1 MDRMQTLCV
10 MLPSRLR
17 GWPGVGITLVQG
29 HNHKGSIDTR
39 MNEAQARQFLLVR
52 SVESEDRDGV
62 LLTRED
68 RAQADQAGR
77 SGGERDFLARRSEFA
92 AVRLETRHPRVG
104 DVLRYARWPTW
115 LGWLVP
121 LAALL
126 FGFASNEIDS
136 SKHMN
141 IIAFPLVGMFAWNF
155 AVYLGVIGAG
165 LAGLARGGAKGQGF
179 LANMVR
185 SIARRAADRMRGQ
198 DGMGRALAGFLG
210 EWNMASAKLTSARGA
225 RTLHLGAALFAVG
238 VIGGLYLR
246 ALGIEYRAGWESTFL
261 GPDAVHRIISLLLGP
276 ASALTNVPLPDAAHI
291 SSLRWSAGSS
301 GENAGPWIHL
311 YAASA
316 ALFVIAP
323 RLLLAAWSAA
333 KVWRLAHH
341 FPVPGR
347 EDFYVRRLL
356 RSVEGGAGVV
366 RVTPY
371 AYRPSDATIARLTRL
386 IRAAFGDGAK
396 VEIDS
401 AVDYGAEEEWLD
413 NAGLAP
419 ETDHHLLL
427 FNLASTPEAE
437 NHGTFARGVMER
449 IKAAKSGTATAAL
462 LDESSYRQ
470 RLGAQSDSDARLTAR
485 RSAWEDMLRGA
496 GVPVFAADLDTEEEI
511 ALVKRLEAAFAR
523 DAAMQEMRR

>member
-1 MDRMQTLCV
+1 
-10 MLPSRLR
+10 
-17 GWPGVGITLVQG
+17 
-29 HNHKGSIDTR
+29 
-39 MNEAQARQFLLVR
+39 MNEAQARQFLLVK
-52 SVESEDRDGV
+52 SVESEDRDGA

-77 SGGERDFLARRSEFA
+77 SGGTRDYLARRAEFA

-104 DVLRYARWPTW
+104 DVLRYARWPRW

-121 LAALL
+121 VSALL

-141 IIAFPLVGMFAWNF
+141 IIAFPLIGMFAWNF
-155 AVYLGVIGAG
+155 AVYLGIIAAG
-165 LAGLARGGAKGQGF
+165 LTGIARGGAKGQGF
-179 LANMVR
+179 LAKMVSR
-185 SIARRAADRMRGQ
+185 LSQRAAERMKAQ
-198 DGMGRALAGFLG
+198 DNMGRALATFLG
-210 EWNMASAKLTSARGA
+210 DWNAASAKLTSARA
-225 RTLHLGAALFAVG
+225 SRTLHLGAALFAVG

-261 GPDAVHRIISLLLGP
+261 GADAVHRIVSLLLGP
-276 ASALTNVPLPDAAHI
+276 ASTLTGVALPDAAHI
-291 SSLRWSAGSS
+291 AALRWSAGSS

-323 RLLLAAWSAA
+323 RLLLAAWNGMTA
-333 KVWRLAHH
+333 WRLAHH
-341 FPVPGR
+341 FAVPGR

-356 RSVEGGAGVV
+356 RSVEGGAGAV

-371 AYRPSDATIARLTRL
+371 AYRPPDAAIERLTRL
-386 IRAAFGDGAK
+386 IRAAFGDAAR
-396 VEIDS
+396 VQIDS
-401 AVDYGAEEEWLD
+401 AVDYGAEDEWLD
-413 NAGLAP
+413 TAGLAP

-427 FNLASTPEAE
+427 FNLSSTPEAE
-437 NHGTFARGVMER
+437 NHGAFARGVTGR

-470 RLGAQSDSDARLTAR
+470 RLGAQAGSDARLRAR
-485 RSAWEDMLRGA
+485 RAAWEDMLHGA
-496 GVPVFAADLDTEEEI
+496 GLPVFAADLEGEEEI
-511 ALVKRLEAAFAR
+511 ALIKRLEAAFAR

>member
-1 MDRMQTLCV
+1 
-10 MLPSRLR
+10 
-17 GWPGVGITLVQG
+17 
-29 HNHKGSIDTR
+29 

-52 SVESEDRDGV
+52 SIESEDRDGV

-77 SGGERDFLARRSEFA
+77 SGGARDYLARRAEFA
-92 AVRLETRHPRVG
+92 AVRLETRHPRVA
-104 DVLRYARWPTW
+104 DVLRYARWPSW

-121 LAALL
+121 VAALL
-126 FGFASNEIDS
+126 FGFASNEMGS

-155 AVYLGVIGAG
+155 AVYLGIIGAG
-165 LAGLARGGAKGQGF
+165 IAGLARGGMSGGGKTQGF
-179 LANMVR
+179 LAKMV
-185 SIARRAADRMRGQ
+185 SGIARRAAGRMRGQ
-198 DGMGRALAGFLG
+198 DGMGRALASFLG
-210 EWNMASAKLTSARGA
+210 EWNSASAKLTSARGA

-261 GPDAVHRIISLLLGP
+261 GPDAVHRIVSLLLGP
-276 ASALTNVPLPDAAHI
+276 ASTLTSVPLPDAAHI
-291 SSLRWSAGSS
+291 AALRWSAGSS

-316 ALFVIAP
+316 ALFVIVP
-323 RLLLAAWSAA
+323 RLVLASWNAA
-333 KVWRLAHH
+333 KAWRLAHH

-366 RVTPY
+366 RITPY
-371 AYRPSDATIARLTRL
+371 AYRPSDDTIARLTRL
-386 IRAAFGDGAK
+386 VRAAFGDGAR
-396 VEIDS
+396 VEMDS
-401 AVDYGAEEEWLD
+401 AVDYGAEEEWLESVSF
-413 NAGLAP
+413 AP

-437 NHGTFARGVMER
+437 NHGAFARGVVEQ
-449 IKAAKSGTATAAL
+449 IKAAKSGTSTAAL

-470 RLGAQSDSDARLTAR
+470 RLGAQADSDTRLAAR
-485 RSAWEDMLRGA
+485 RSAWEDMLHGA
-496 GVPVFAADLDTEEEI
+496 GVPVFAADLEGEEEN

>member
-1 MDRMQTLCV
+1 
-10 MLPSRLR
+10 
-17 GWPGVGITLVQG
+17 
-29 HNHKGSIDTR
+29 

-52 SVESEDRDGV
+52 SIESEDRDGV

-77 SGGERDFLARRSEFA
+77 SGGARDYLARRAEFA
-92 AVRLETRHPRVG
+92 AVRLETRHPRVA
-104 DVLRYARWPTW
+104 DVLRYARWPVW

-121 LAALL
+121 VVALL
-126 FGFASNEIDS
+126 VGFASNEMGS

-155 AVYLGVIGAG
+155 AVYLGIIGAG
-165 LAGLARGGAKGQGF
+165 IAGLARGGVTGGSKGQGF
-179 LANMVR
+179 LARLVS

-210 EWNMASAKLTSARGA
+210 EWNSASAKLTAARGA

-261 GPDAVHRIISLLLGP
+261 GPEAVHRIISLLLGP
-276 ASALTNVPLPDAAHI
+276 ASTLTGVPLPDAAHI
-291 SSLRWSAGSS
+291 AALRWSAGSS

-316 ALFVIAP
+316 ALFVIVP
-323 RLLLAAWSAA
+323 RLLLASWNAA
-333 KVWRLAHH
+333 KAWRLAHH

-366 RVTPY
+366 RITPY
-371 AYRPSDATIARLTRL
+371 AYRPSDETITRLTRL
-386 IRAAFGDGAK
+386 VRAAFGDGAR

-401 AVDYGAEEEWLD
+401 AVDYGAEEEWLERA
-413 NAGLAP
+413 NFAP

-437 NHGTFARGVMER
+437 NHGTFARGVVEQ
-449 IKAAKSGTATAAL
+449 IKAAKSGTSTAAL
-462 LDESSYRQ
+462 LDESSYRA
-470 RLGAQSDSDARLTAR
+470 RLGAQADSDTRLTAR
-485 RSAWEDMLRGA
+485 RAAWEDMLHSAGA
-496 GVPVFAADLDTEEEI
+496 PVFAADLEGEEEN